1 MIQLIASDMDGTL
14 LDDQMS
20 ISSKNAEMIKAA
32 QAEGINFLVATGR
45 SFAEAEPTV
54 SKAGIE
60 CNYITSN
67 GAQIFDAR
75 GNNIFSLAIEHP
87 KTYQAMAILRK
98 YDIYFELLTNQGGY
112 SESEATRA
120 SHFGKWLMST
130 SPNLKLDEAK
140 TIINSHLDLLP
151 INYVTRFDTILTNDN
166 QKVIKI
172 FAMGDINQDKLG
184 YAREELEKIDGLFI
198 TSSGANNIEVNH
210 VQAQKGITLK
220 KVADELKIPMKNV
233 AAFGDNYNDVSML
246 KSAGI
251 GVAMANAESGVKAIA
266 NYHTVSN
273 VESGVA
279 NAIENILNKT
289 WTA

>member
-20 ISSKNAEMIKAA
+20 ISPKNAEMIKTA
-32 QAEGINFLVATGR
+32 QAEGIKFLVATGR

-54 SKAGIE
+54 SKAGIK

-67 GAQIFDAR
+67 GAQIFDAD
-75 GNNIFSLAIEHP
+75 GNNIFSLEIEHQR
-87 KTYQAMAILRK
+87 TFQAMAILRK

-140 TIINSHLDLLP
+140 KIIDSHLDLLP
-151 INYVTRFDTILTNDN
+151 INYIKRFDKILTNDN

-172 FAMGDINQDKLG
+172 FAMGDINQDKLS
-184 YAREELEKIDGLFI
+184 YAREELEKIDGLVI

-210 VQAQKGITLK
+210 IQAQKGITLK
-220 KVADELKIPMKNV
+220 KVADKLEIPMKNV

-251 GVAMANAESGVKAIA
+251 GVAMGNAEAGVKAIA
-266 NYHTVSN
+266 NYHTISN

-279 NAIENILNKT
+279 NAIENILNQN